1 MALNKI
7 ACPECGA
14 GLKSAT
20 GFQVGQAIRCPK
32 CKEQFDVEAPADDE
46 EEVEARKP
54 SRKPVRAAVDDDDE
68 GDDEEDERPKK
79 KKKKKKRRDD
89 DEDAPSKM
97 AFYIR
102 LGVLLLILIGLA
114 IAFAVLGPGGFAK

>member
-68 GDDEEDERPKK
+68 DEEDERPKK

-89 DEDAPSKM
+89 DENAPSKT